1 MTGVTSAGSG
11 PTSVNIRF
19 STPQG
24 GTYNIN
30 CTIYYILTAATAPMS
45 LSVMNTSSSVLDIT
59 WGVPLCDNGIRTGY
73 IVSI

>member
-1 MTGVTSAGSG
+1 MTGVTSAGRG
-11 PTSVNIRF
+11 PTSDNVRF

-24 GTYNIN
+24 GTYNII

-45 LSVMNTSSSVLDIT
+45 LSVMNTSTSVLDIT